1 MIPKVSYLIS
11 NSNKKMIYKV
21 QDHKNKTFYFIT
33 TFEKIMPLVK
43 ANLIKASF
51 EVFEINEL

>member
-1 MIPKVSYLIS
+1 MIPKVSYLIA
-11 NSNKKMIYKV
+11 NNNKKMIYKV

-33 TFEKIMPLVK
+33 TFEKITPLIK
-43 ANLIKASF
+43 ANLIKANI